1 MCPTAEYPFCILDL
15 HTTPLGVERI
25 RRNLNLP
32 ESLDV
37 VDFCRCFILED
48 FATFERKGKN
58 WYVTAG
64 HVRITVNANSNTI
77 ITAHK
82 V

>member
-1 MCPTAEYPFCILDL
+1 MCPTAEYPFSITDL

-37 VDFCRCFILED
+37 VDFADISFLKILPHLSVK
-48 FATFERKGKN
+48 ERTGMLPQ
-58 WYVTAG
+58 VM
-64 HVRITVNANSNTI
+64 
-77 ITAHK
+77 
-82 V
+82 

>member
-1 MCPTAEYPFCILDL
+1 MCPTSEYPFSITDL

-48 FATFERKGKN
+48 FATFERKGKD
-58 WYVTAG
+58 WYVTSG

-82 V
+82 I